1 MSVSIYNIPLADQQ
15 KVGFL
20 LEQLLVISL
29 GKMEK
34 NKCTIYNE
42 RRYASLYKGDK
53 GRKKKE
59 EGIERGRKY
68 IALTIWNN
76 YYMRM
81 HWQ

>member
-1 MSVSIYNIPLADQQ
+1 
-15 KVGFL
+15 
-20 LEQLLVISL
+20 
-29 GKMEK
+29 MEK